1 MPSRRESL
9 ALVAIGL
16 LGQSLTACAGSPQ
29 KSANAVAVARSP
41 SLASDARLQAIADDE
56 AGRVRAEWS
65 AARVAIVVLD
75 PHSGTVVALHD
86 DAPGKPVVPASTLKT
101 FTVALALDAALITPE
116 QHFDCGHG
124 TRAYGSLVLRDGA
137 GQYGSLDAA
146 EILQVSSNIG
156 ISRIFDVLGA
166 DRFSDGLRRFHV
178 DIPAN
183 IESGTMR
190 GAVIANGEGSTL
202 TPLALTAAYGVFA
215 NDGMLAVPGA
225 TSERVVTAS
234 TARSVRSMLEGVV
247 TSERGSG
254 KAAAVSG
261 VRVGGKTGTSD
272 PDPDCEL
279 CPHGVGAFANFV
291 GIVPIDQPRWVI
303 YVGVAD
309 SQKEGS
315 GGTIA
320 APVFARIATRV
331 LSP

>member
-1 MPSRRESL
+1 MSRNVSSV
-9 ALVAIGL
+9 LVVVGL
-16 LGQSLTACAGSPQ
+16 LGYDLTACAGSTQ
-29 KSANAVAVARSP
+29 KAVHAAASPPISAIDP
-41 SLASDARLQAIADDE
+41 RLQGIADDE
-56 AGRVRAEWS
+56 AGRARAEWG

-75 PHSGTVVALHD
+75 PHSGTVLALHD

-101 FTVALALDAALITPE
+101 FTVALALDAALITPQ
-116 QHFDCGHG
+116 QHFDCGNG
-124 TRAYGSLVLRDGA
+124 TRAYGSLALRDPD
-137 GQYGSLDAA
+137 QHGSLDAA

-156 ISRIFDVLGA
+156 VSRIFDVLGA
-166 DRFSDGLRRFHV
+166 GRFNDGMRGFHV
-178 DIPAN
+178 AIPAN
-183 IESGTMR
+183 VESGTMR
-190 GAVIANGEGSTL
+190 GAIIANGEGSTL

-215 NDGMLAVPGA
+215 NDGVLAVPGA
-225 TSERVVTAS
+225 PPERVIKEA

-247 TSERGSG
+247 TGERGSG
-254 KAAAVSG
+254 KAAAVAG

-309 SQKEGS
+309 SKKEGT

-320 APVFARIATRV
+320 APVFARVAKRA

>member
-1 MPSRRESL
+1 
-9 ALVAIGL
+9 
-16 LGQSLTACAGSPQ
+16 
-29 KSANAVAVARSP
+29 
-41 SLASDARLQAIADDE
+41 LQGIADDE
-56 AGRVRAEWS
+56 AGLVRAEWG

-75 PHSGTVVALHD
+75 PHSGAVVALHD

-101 FTVALALDAALITPE
+101 LTVALALDAALITPE
-116 QHFDCGHG
+116 QRFDCGNG
-124 TRAYGSLVLRDGA
+124 TRAYGPLLLRDGV

-146 EILQVSSNIG
+146 EILQVSTNIG
-156 ISRIFDVLGA
+156 VSRIFDVLGA

-178 DIPAN
+178 AIPVN

-190 GAVIANGEGSTL
+190 GALIANGEGSTL

-215 NDGMLAVPGA
+215 NDGVLAVPGA
-225 TSERVVTAS
+225 TPERIIKAA

-247 TSERGSG
+247 TGARGSG

-291 GIVPIDQPRWVI
+291 GIVPIDQRRWVI
-303 YVGVAD
+303 YVGVVD
-309 SQKEGS
+309 SKKEG
-315 GGTIA
+315 GGATIA
-320 APVFARIATRV
+320 APVFARIATRA

>member
-1 MPSRRESL
+1 
-9 ALVAIGL
+9 
-16 LGQSLTACAGSPQ
+16 
-29 KSANAVAVARSP
+29 
-41 SLASDARLQAIADDE
+41 LQGIADDE
-56 AGRVRAEWS
+56 AGHVRAEWS

-75 PHSGTVVALHD
+75 PHSGTIVALHD
-86 DAPGKPVVPASTLKT
+86 DAPGRPVVPASTLKT

-116 QHFDCGHG
+116 QHFDCGNG
-124 TRAYGSLVLRDGA
+124 ARAYGSLVFRDP

-156 ISRIFDVLGA
+156 VSRIFDVLGA
-166 DRFSDGLRRFHV
+166 DRFNDGMRRFHV
-178 DIPAN
+178 AIPGS

-190 GAVIANGEGSTL
+190 GALIANGEGSTL

-215 NDGMLAVPGA
+215 NDGVLAVPGVPP
-225 TSERVVTAS
+225 ERVIKES

-247 TSERGSG
+247 TGERGSG

-309 SQKEGS
+309 SKKEGG

-320 APVFARIATRV
+320 APVFARIATRA